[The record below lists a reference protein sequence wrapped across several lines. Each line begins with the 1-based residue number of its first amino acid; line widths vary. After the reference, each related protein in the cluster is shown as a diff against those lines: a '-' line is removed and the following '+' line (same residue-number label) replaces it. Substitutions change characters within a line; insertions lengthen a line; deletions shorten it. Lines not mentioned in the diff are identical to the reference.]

1 MVILCWMDLV
11 GAPFLKEKTRNRW
24 CRFDHRRRQH
34 QCTQAETNI
43 AQETRRGN
51 FSNMASCCCKIS
63 PIIPIFVFFLLVS
76 SSICPVY
83 SSETGNL
90 HANNQTFQSK
100 EELQK
105 LKIIRERLKK
115 INKPA
120 VKTIQAINLI
130 CLGY

>member
-63 PIIPIFVFFLLVS
+63 PIIPIFVLFLLVS

-90 HANNQTFQSK
+90 HAKNQTFRPE

-105 LKIIRERLKK
+105 LKIIRERLNK

-120 VKTIQAINLI
+120 VKTIQAINLF
-130 CLGY
+130 CLSY